1 MTTASAKKPVFNDE
15 DAIESL
21 RAKIAEL
28 ENLLKKGVAPV
39 EEDET
44 KIALDEYIPVMSLL
58 PYTLVLST
66 QAMGR
71 GITKRFEKFGEIKKI
86 LYKDLVDMM
95 EISQNFMKSGF
106 YYILDQRVIRAHG
119 LDEYYDKILTKEKIE
134 EIMQSD
140 AKSGLELYK
149 SANPGQQKVIV
160 GLLIEKM
167 VENPNAVDM
176 NLVDSIS
183 RESDVNITE
192 RVQFT
197 NALNEH
203 IVKKP

>member
-1 MTTASAKKPVFNDE
+1 MTTANAKKPALNDE
-15 DAIESL
+15 DAIEFL
-21 RAKIAEL
+21 KAKIAEL
-28 ENLLKKGVAPV
+28 ENLLKKGVEPV

-44 KIALDEYIPVMSLL
+44 KISLDEYIPVMSLL

-95 EISQNFMKSGF
+95 EVSQNFMKSGF

-160 GLLIEKM
+160 GLLIEKL

>member
-1 MTTASAKKPVFNDE
+1 MTTNNVGKTLESDEKKE
-15 DAIESL
+15 
-21 RAKIAEL
+21 IAEL
-28 ENLLKKGVAPV
+28 KA
-39 EEDET
+39 
-44 KIALDEYIPVMSLL
+44 KIKEMESQNNMDSNEKILLDEYISVMSLL

-149 SANPGQQKVIV
+149 SANAGQQKVIV
-160 GLLIEKM
+160 GLLIEKL
-167 VENPNAVDM
+167 VENPDAVDM

-203 IVKKP
+203 MVKKP

>member
-1 MTTASAKKPVFNDE
+1 
-15 DAIESL
+15 
-21 RAKIAEL
+21 
-28 ENLLKKGVAPV
+28 
-39 EEDET
+39 
-44 KIALDEYIPVMSLL
+44 
-58 PYTLVLST
+58 
-66 QAMGR
+66 
-71 GITKRFEKFGEIKKI
+71 
-86 LYKDLVDMM
+86 
-95 EISQNFMKSGF
+95 
-106 YYILDQRVIRAHG
+106 
-119 LDEYYDKILTKEKIE
+119 
-134 EIMQSD
+134 MQSD

-160 GLLIEKM
+160 GLLIEKL

>member
-1 MTTASAKKPVFNDE
+1 MTTASAKKPVLNDE

-28 ENLLKKGVAPV
+28 ENLLKKGVELV

-44 KIALDEYIPVMSLL
+44 KISLDEYIPVMSLL

-95 EISQNFMKSGF
+95 EVSQNFMKSGF

-149 SANPGQQKVIV
+149 SANPAQQKVIV
-160 GLLIEKM
+160 GLLIEKL
-167 VENPNAVDM
+167 VENPNSVDM

-183 RESDVNITE
+183 READVNISE

-203 IVKKP
+203 MVKQP